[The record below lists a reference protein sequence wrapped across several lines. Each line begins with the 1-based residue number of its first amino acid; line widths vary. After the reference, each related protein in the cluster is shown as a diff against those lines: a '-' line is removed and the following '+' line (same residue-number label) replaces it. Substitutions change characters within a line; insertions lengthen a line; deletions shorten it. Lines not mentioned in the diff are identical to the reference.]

1 MRERWSKDEKGKWEN
16 HRLNTGIMI
25 NTYSMSRTCCIYLGG
40 CIYIIYN
47 IVFLFFFVFQSGAVF
62 LSISCMEELVK
73 ATCEDFTKE
82 VTPDSRNLS
91 HPTDIHHPV
100 SCECY
105 AAICAKV
112 SDWIP
117 DARTCSH
124 HVLGSGW
131 PSKRAATGQAG
142 GTQGDRGEA
151 LRARPGAVK
160 KCEKT
165 MAIEIQP

>member
-1 MRERWSKDEKGKWEN
+1 
-16 HRLNTGIMI
+16 
-25 NTYSMSRTCCIYLGG
+25 
-40 CIYIIYN
+40 
-47 IVFLFFFVFQSGAVF
+47 
-62 LSISCMEELVK
+62 MEELVK

-82 VTPDSRNLS
+82 VTPDSRKLS

-124 HVLGSGW
+124 HVLGSGR
-131 PSKRAATGQAG
+131 PSKRAAAGQAG

-151 LRARPGAVK
+151 LRARPGVVT
-160 KCEKT
+160 CGQT
-165 MAIEIQP
+165 M

>member
-1 MRERWSKDEKGKWEN
+1 MRERWRKDEKGTWEN

-25 NTYSMSRTCCIYLGG
+25 NIYSMCRTCCIYIWEG
-40 CIYIIYN
+40 IYI
-47 IVFLFFFVFQSGAVF
+47 GAVF

-73 ATCEDFTKE
+73 RTCEDFTKE
-82 VTPDSRNLS
+82 VTPDSRTSRKLS
-91 HPTDIHHPV
+91 PPTDIHHPV

-112 SDWIP
+112 SGWIP

-151 LRARPGAVK
+151 LRARPGVVTCGQA
-160 KCEKT
+160 
-165 MAIEIQP
+165 M